1 VEFIVLYGKHPCVKL
16 LPGVLVGLFENG
28 ARIRCKYDLEIS
40 TNIKLKLLTDT
51 AVLTEEPD
59 VYAKVI
65 KKFAAQENDFS
76 LRFTGIPPKRLKRL
90 RKVRQSLA

>member
-1 VEFIVLYGKHPCVKL
+1 
-16 LPGVLVGLFENG
+16 
-28 ARIRCKYDLEIS
+28 LEIS

-51 AVLTEEPD
+51 AVFTEEPD